1 MKKHEFLV
9 RASRLGDLM
18 SNDRSGKG
26 MGETAKKYILETAI
40 FNKYGIEPKEI
51 SNKYLEKGIL
61 NEKEGI
67 ILASKVL
74 GWLDV
79 NPDAP
84 KIRLVNDYLVGEPDV
99 DTKFLL
105 ADIKNSYDVSTFPL
119 LSEKIPNKGY
129 EYQLQGYIMLTG
141 KDEAELVYTLTDCPE
156 YQIYDEVNRLV
167 WKNTANP
174 KYAHLTQNELEELI
188 EANVRKSLVFSDKIP
203 AEKRVKR
210 FIVKKDLEVQNKIIA
225 RIDEARLEYD
235 RLIEI
240 I

>member
-119 LSEKIPNKGY
+119 LSEKRLYYAN
-129 EYQLQGYIMLTG
+129 G
-141 KDEAELVYTLTDCPE
+141 K
-156 YQIYDEVNRLV
+156 R
-167 WKNTANP
+167 
-174 KYAHLTQNELEELI
+174 
-188 EANVRKSLVFSDKIP
+188 
-203 AEKRVKR
+203 
-210 FIVKKDLEVQNKIIA
+210 
-225 RIDEARLEYD
+225 
-235 RLIEI
+235 
-240 I
+240 